1 LEEEIMNILIVDPSS
16 ERRALVD
23 DALSWVSD
31 QYVLQQAQSL
41 MEAKEQLRGEEFQLV
56 IVGPELPE
64 DTFAALVFLRGWLPH
79 TPLLTY
85 TKMSRLIA
93 TCQPACL
100 IAAQTWCLT
109 SACRQRNWDW
119 CFALIS
125 PARAMSTNSLPAR
138 LRRLLINPP
147 SVHRASRSLPSAD

>member
-1 LEEEIMNILIVDPSS
+1 MNILIVDPSS

-64 DTFAALVFLRGWLPH
+64 DTFAAL
-79 TPLLTY
+79 
-85 TKMSRLIA
+85 
-93 TCQPACL
+93 
-100 IAAQTWCLT
+100 
-109 SACRQRNWDW
+109 
-119 CFALIS
+119 
-125 PARAMSTNSLPAR
+125 
-138 LRRLLINPP
+138 
-147 SVHRASRSLPSAD
+147 